1 MKKFLFAIALL
12 SSLFSYAQPNKG
24 VWFFDAN
31 GGVRIG
37 GKVSDLATLNT
48 GFHLDGG
55 VGYMINDVFGIKFD
69 TGYDTYKATRISDGN
84 IDRSYSIRGTF
95 EGLVSISDL
104 FKFGIDEFDLT
115 FYAGYGFTTHIN
127 PSVRETEELAG
138 TEWDDNT
145 IKGNDDY
152 VNIPIGLTPRYNINE
167 QLSINLNYAV
177 LLLPIQDHYVDK
189 AFDRSRATDLGIIHN
204 VSVGIQY
211 RIPTSGSKSM
221 FR

>member
-1 MKKFLFAIALL
+1 MKKIIFTLVLL
-12 SSLFSYAQPNKG
+12 SSLISNAQVSKG

-31 GGVRIG
+31 GGARFG
-37 GKVSDLATLNT
+37 GKVSEFSTLKT
-48 GFHLDGG
+48 GLHLDGG
-55 VGYMINDVFGIKFD
+55 VGYMINNIFGIKFD
-69 TGYDTYKATRISDGN
+69 AGYDTYKTTRISDEN
-84 IDRSYSIRGTF
+84 IDRSYSIRGTV
-95 EGLVSISDL
+95 EGLVSISEL

-115 FYAGYGFTTHIN
+115 FYAGYGFTTHVN
-127 PSVRETEELAG
+127 PSVRESDELAG
-138 TEWDDNT
+138 TVWDDNT
-145 IKGNDDY
+145 VKGNDDY

-177 LLLPIQDHYVDK
+177 LLLPIQDNYVDK

-211 RIPTSGSKSM
+211 RIPSSVSKSM